1 MHKCVFQHC
10 LFKVRMNPFL
20 RVQIHKKHTYFF
32 PYGFID
38 ITFPRHLCSQ
48 NSCSDSYFLGSQLHY
63 PFSAFDHHSFALC
76 MSFSWCLFW
85 WSLSLDGFLYFFPH
99 CASGLSC
106 FHFSCVYSFVTKSFH
121 CLIDVQSSSCFLSGC
136 PEGSL

>member
-10 LFKVRMNPFL
+10 LFKVRMNP
-20 RVQIHKKHTYFF
+20 RVPIHKKHTYFF

-63 PFSAFDHHSFALC
+63 PFLHLTIIVLPYACHFPGVCFDDLCPWMDFYTFFLVVHQDWAAFTFLVFAHLLARVSSAWW
-76 MSFSWCLFW
+76 MFSPRHAF
-85 WSLSLDGFLYFFPH
+85 YHIVP
-99 CASGLSC
+99 
-106 FHFSCVYSFVTKSFH
+106 
-121 CLIDVQSSSCFLSGC
+121 
-136 PEGSL
+136 